1 MSSGGR
7 VPNNTTKLSLH
18 ERFSRLR
25 SSAGGQKLAGK
36 LQGTRNIS
44 THLQKAA
51 SRNNRITQQM
61 ERRNASVSAALKL
74 KKKSIKQRL
83 GATVNT
89 NTRFRGTATQTQRK
103 LTINRG
109 AVRGS
114 QRGNQRGIR
123 TQVQTVTPSR
133 IARGQ
138 RGTKLIVSQTI
149 VRGGGQIRRGTR
161 TRGRIITPSK
171 KSAAVVNTPN
181 RSAQKSPRTRGG
193 LRGARR
199 GGRAQSTALVATQG
213 GNQIQRGR
221 GRGRGQRRGNGQQ
234 NRHGGNDNLQKSPRG
249 QSSGRGRGRGR
260 GGATKVS
267 KEDLDKQ
274 LDQYMSKTRSAL
286 DNDLESYMSKIGDVE
301 MN

>member
-36 LQGTRNIS
+36 LQGARNLS
-44 THLQKAA
+44 AHLQKAA

-89 NTRFRGTATQTQRK
+89 GTRFRGTATQTQRK

-109 AVRGS
+109 AVRGI

-123 TQVQTVTPSR
+123 TQVQTVTQSR
-133 IARGQ
+133 VARGR
-138 RGTKLIVSQTI
+138 RGTKPIISQTI
-149 VRGGGQIRRGTR
+149 VRGGGQLRRGN
-161 TRGRIITPSK
+161 TRGKIITPSK
-171 KSAAVVNTPN
+171 KSAVVVNTPN
-181 RSAQKSPRTRGG
+181 RSAQKSPRTRGD

-199 GGRAQSTALVATQG
+199 GGRAQSTALVAAQG

-234 NRHGGNDNLQKSPRG
+234 NRRGGNDNQPKSSRG